1 MKFEKSAG
9 LILFKKE
16 KNNRAYL
23 LLENNGKWGFPK
35 GNINE
40 NESDLNAAL
49 RECEEETGIKKI
61 KIIPGFKESED
72 YIYKDIYA
80 GSNELVKKNVVYYLA
95 ETSEEKVIIS
105 FEHQNYAW
113 LTFEEAEAKLKTKNS
128 RKILEKAEK
137 HLKEKPTLE
146 KWS

>member
-9 LILFKKE
+9 LILFKNE
-16 KNNRAYL
+16 KNNREYL

-40 NESDLNAAL
+40 NESELNAAL
-49 RECEEETGIKKI
+49 RECEEETGIKKL
-61 KIIPGFKESED
+61 KIIPGFKKNED
-72 YIYKDIYA
+72 YIYKDIYT

-95 ETSEEKVIIS
+95 ETNEQKITIS

-113 LTFEEAEAKLKTKNS
+113 LTHEKAETKLKTKNIK
-128 RKILEKAEK
+128 KILEEAEK
-137 HLKEKPTLE
+137 YLKEKPTLE